1 MEIDRTR
8 MCYNLGTLYSYTL
21 YNIFQHIVISTWG
34 VYRHKIVRIDL
45 QPFKHRFEIFVNYCN
60 IPCDLI
66 KLTEHSGKAKY
77 DK

>member
-1 MEIDRTR
+1 MLQPGHTV
-8 MCYNLGTLYSYTL
+8 YLHFVQY
-21 YNIFQHIVISTWG
+21 ISTYRHQYTG